1 LFRRRRDAGESGR
14 HEARAGRHER
24 RGLRPE
30 DDLDDEFGDDQ
41 SDQSDHGGSDY
52 DDGGEPTGDEGG
64 MAGAGPWDSREKY
77 PQRVRVDVGSLL
89 IPAVSGQEL
98 GLELSDDQSRFTAV
112 SVDIPDGKLQVRALA
127 APKSGGLWEDERT
140 SIVATILR
148 SGGRA
153 QETDGPFGPEVVVY
167 EPPDPNSG
175 LTGLQPARFVG
186 VDGPRWMLLG
196 KISGP
201 AAARPELARPLEEVF
216 AGIVVVRGDHP
227 APPRDLLDI
236 LLPAEMREALA
247 QQMAETQ
254 AEQPHAQ
261 LLMPTE
267 RGPEITETR

>member
-1 LFRRRRDAGESGR
+1 
-14 HEARAGRHER
+14 
-24 RGLRPE
+24 
-30 DDLDDEFGDDQ
+30 
-41 SDQSDHGGSDY
+41 
-52 DDGGEPTGDEGG
+52 
-64 MAGAGPWDSREKY
+64 
-77 PQRVRVDVGSLL
+77 
-89 IPAVSGQEL
+89 
-98 GLELSDDQSRFTAV
+98 
-112 SVDIPDGKLQVRALA
+112 
-127 APKSGGLWEDERT
+127 
-140 SIVATILR
+140 
-148 SGGRA
+148 
-153 QETDGPFGPEVVVY
+153 VVY